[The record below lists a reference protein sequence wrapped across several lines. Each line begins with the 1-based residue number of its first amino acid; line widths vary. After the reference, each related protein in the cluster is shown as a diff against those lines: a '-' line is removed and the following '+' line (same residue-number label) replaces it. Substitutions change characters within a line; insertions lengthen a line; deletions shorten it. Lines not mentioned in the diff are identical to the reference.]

1 MLPDSV
7 VPIRAV
13 SLAKR
18 YGRHEAIR
26 DVSVEVERGQICA
39 LLGPNGAGKTT
50 TMRLLVGL
58 ARPDLGTS
66 ELFGIPTGLGA
77 RVLGRVG
84 VVIDGPGF
92 VPHLTGLRNLQLSWT
107 SAGHSWPPPG
117 LDTALDLAGLG
128 SSLRRKTKTYS
139 TGMAQRLM
147 LAQAV
152 MKQPDLLIL
161 DEPATGL
168 DPGEVRNLRTY
179 LTNFAA
185 GGGTVLLSTHV
196 LAEVEAV
203 ASHVVV
209 IHNRT
214 VAAAGALTDFLKPGD
229 APVSGGAR
237 RLEDVFLDLVDD
249 DAAR

>member
-1 MLPDSV
+1 MLPGTT

-13 SLAKR
+13 GLAKR

-26 DVSVEVERGQICA
+26 EVSFTVESGQICA

-50 TMRLLVGL
+50 TIRLLVGL
-58 ARPDLGTS
+58 ARPDNGTS
-66 ELFGIPTGLGA
+66 ELFGTPTGLGA

-84 VVIDGPGF
+84 VIIDGPGF
-92 VPHLTGLRNLQLSWT
+92 VPHLTGLRNLQLLWT
-107 SAGHSWPPPG
+107 ATGHAWPPPG

-128 SSLRRKTKTYS
+128 TSLTRKTKTYS

-147 LAQAV
+147 LAQAI

-168 DPGEVRNLRTY
+168 DPGEVRNLRVY

-185 GGGTVLLSTHV
+185 DGGTVLLSTHV
-196 LAEVEAV
+196 LAEVDAV

-209 IHNRT
+209 IHNQT
-214 VAAAGALTDFLKPGD
+214 VAAAGALTDFLD
-229 APVSGGAR
+229 AGTTPTASGAQ
-237 RLEDVFLDLVDD
+237 RLEDVFLGLVDH